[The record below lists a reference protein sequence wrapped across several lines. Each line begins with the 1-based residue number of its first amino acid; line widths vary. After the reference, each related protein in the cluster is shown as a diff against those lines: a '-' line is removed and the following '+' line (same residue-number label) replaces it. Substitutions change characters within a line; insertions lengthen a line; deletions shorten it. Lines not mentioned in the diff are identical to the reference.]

1 MELRHGYL
9 QSSQK
14 SRLTALPALPRA
26 CPWHHR
32 PEDCHGNHPRVP
44 VRRGN
49 GGNGSARGFQGAFLS
64 GGGCGRLVAGVA
76 GAGPA
81 PVCWRIERESVGKR
95 QPGGTPPRH
104 GQATGD
110 NQLRTPPTLEDDG
123 GRSPI
128 TGRTIRDVTR
138 EKSGI
143 PEEHLST
150 LLDPRSQ
157 VGC

>member
-1 MELRHGYL
+1 VLPGLVLLLCAGELSG
-9 QSSQK
+9 
-14 SRLTALPALPRA
+14 RA
-26 CPWHHR
+26 W
-32 PEDCHGNHPRVP
+32 
-44 VRRGN
+44 
-49 GGNGSARGFQGAFLS
+49 GNGSR
-64 GGGCGRLVAGVA
+64 V
-76 GAGPA
+76 
-81 PVCWRIERESVGKR
+81 EH
-95 QPGGTPPRH
+95 RH
-104 GQATGD
+104 ATGKP
-110 NQLRTPPTLEDDG
+110 RGTTRPTLEDDG

>member
-1 MELRHGYL
+1 MLLGGW
-9 QSSQK
+9 
-14 SRLTALPALPRA
+14 RLLLWAG
-26 CPWHHR
+26 
-32 PEDCHGNHPRVP
+32 E
-44 VRRGN
+44 
-49 GGNGSARGFQGAFLS
+49 LS
-64 GGGCGRLVAGVA
+64 G
-76 GAGPA
+76 
-81 PVCWRIERESVGKR
+81 SVGNSNWWAPSR
-95 QPGGTPPRH
+95 RS
-104 GQATGD
+104 QATGD
-110 NQLRTPPTLEDDG
+110 NQLRTRPTLEDDG